1 MSNDF
6 RYELK
11 FVLDDV
17 RAVEASH
24 WLHFNTAARNVYP
37 DRCVHSLYFDD
48 VDFSSVRDNLA
59 GVSERK
65 KIRLRWY
72 KNIKGDGTGFPVFE
86 LKVREGR
93 LGRKISFK
101 LPDLQGDLMELKLS
115 DIMKKVNQR
124 LAEQEFFFDD
134 YLAPTLRVSY
144 VRSYYED
151 FDGLRITMDTDIKFH
166 GVSLHQNLGKIL
178 ETPYPFN
185 VMELKFPLSMKNK
198 VSKLIKPLHVI
209 PKRHSK
215 YLVGLAMMRQ
225 AVYI

>member
-6 RYELK
+6 RYEIK

-17 RAVEASH
+17 RAAEASH
-24 WLHFNTAARNVYP
+24 WLHFHTSARNVYP

-48 VDFSSVRDNLA
+48 VSFSSVRDNLA

-65 KIRLRWY
+65 KFRLRWY
-72 KNIKGDGTGFPVFE
+72 QNIQGNGTGVPVFE

-93 LGRKISFK
+93 LGRKINFK
-101 LPDLQGDLMELKLS
+101 FPDFQGDPMKLNHRE
-115 DIMKKVNQR
+115 IMLQVNHR
-124 LAEQEFFFDD
+124 LAEQEFIFDD
-134 YLAPTLRVSY
+134 YLAPTLKVSY

-151 FDGLRITMDTDIKFH
+151 LEGLRITMDSDIIFH
-166 GVSLHQNLGKIL
+166 GVSPHQNLG
-178 ETPYPFN
+178 ETLPTRYPFKI
-185 VMELKFPLSMKNK
+185 MELKFSPPMKIR
-198 VSKLIKPLHVI
+198 VSKLIKPLHLT

-225 AVYI
+225 VVYI